1 MHVGGEVRIPPPRRA
16 RRHDGRR
23 RRGLRAGVAVLLGL
37 AAAPLLVLGGSWGW
51 VHASTADERFA
62 AAEVPER
69 AVAVVFGA
77 AVRADHTPSPYLAA
91 RLDLAR
97 ELWAAG
103 KVRVILVSGDN
114 RARNYDEP
122 TAMRDY
128 LIRAGVPGEL
138 VVRDFAGFDSYATCV
153 RARDVFGVTGAVLVS
168 QDYHLPRAVRI
179 CRSVGIDAVGVGSRT
194 GAGTSTWT
202 AGARREVL
210 ADVKAVWDV
219 VTRPAPEFDG
229 PPDSSVTTAL
239 AKADAR

>member
-1 MHVGGEVRIPPPRRA
+1 MHVGGEVRIRPR
-16 RRHDGRR
+16 RR
-23 RRGLRAGVAVLLGL
+23 RRGLRAAVAVLAGL
-37 AAAPLLVLGGSWGW
+37 VAVPLLVIGGSWAW
-51 VHASTADERFA
+51 VHASTAGDRFA

-69 AVAVVFGA
+69 TVAVVFGA
-77 AVRADHTPSPYLAA
+77 AVRADSTPSQYLAA

-128 LIRAGVPGEL
+128 LVRAGVPAEL

-153 RARDVFGVTGAVLVS
+153 RAREVFGVTGAVLVS
-168 QDYHLPRAVRI
+168 QDYHLPRVVRI
-179 CRSVGIDAVGVGSRT
+179 CRSVGIDAVGVGSRI
-194 GAGTSTWT
+194 GAGTSTWQ

-210 ADVKAVWDV
+210 ADVKAVVDL
-219 VTRPAPEFDG
+219 VTRPSPTFDG
-229 PPDSSVTTAL
+229 PPDGSVAAAL
-239 AKADAR
+239 ARAESR